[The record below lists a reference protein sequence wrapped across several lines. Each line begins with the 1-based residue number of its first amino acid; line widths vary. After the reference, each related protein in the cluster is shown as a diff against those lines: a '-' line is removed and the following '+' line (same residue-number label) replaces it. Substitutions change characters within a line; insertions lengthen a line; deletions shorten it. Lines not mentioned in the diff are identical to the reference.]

1 MSRHPSPLVEAP
13 VRYRAEY
20 EQQEP
25 DEEQTQTELLQ
36 VLRQIQE
43 RTFREHGHGL
53 RALYAKSHALL
64 RGELQVL
71 DHLPPQLAQ
80 GLFAHPKSLAVTIR
94 LSTAPGDLLHD
105 AVSTPRGM
113 AIKVFGVEGERL
125 PGSMEDGTQD
135 FVLVNA
141 PASTEKDGKSFLGRL
156 KLLASTTDRVGGA
169 MKALSGVLRTAEAVL
184 ESVGGHS
191 SNLVSL
197 GGHPLTHP
205 LGETYYSQTPFRFG
219 EYIAKWAVAPVSP
232 DLLAV
237 HGAGLNITDAPDGL
251 RNAVRSFFEFH
262 GAEWELRVQLC
273 TDLEAMPIEDSQT
286 QWPQERSAYK
296 AVARILV
303 PAQPSWDPAEASAM
317 EARLFFS
324 PWNGL
329 SAHRPLGSINRLRR
343 RSYSAARQFRVSVN
357 PACVLNREVRRPHRP
372 T

>member
-1 MSRHPSPLVEAP
+1 MSTHPSALVETP
-13 VRYRAEY
+13 VLYRAEF
-20 EQQEP
+20 EQQEA
-25 DEEQTQTELLQ
+25 DEEQTQAELGQ

-43 RTFREHGHGL
+43 RTFRDHGHGL
-53 RALYAKSHALL
+53 RPLHAKSHGLL
-64 RGELQVL
+64 RGEMQVL
-71 DHLPPQLAQ
+71 DQLPPQLAQ
-80 GLFAHPKSLAVTIR
+80 GLFAQPKSLAVAIR

-113 AIKVFGVEGERL
+113 AIKVFGVEGERIAD
-125 PGSMEDGTQD
+125 SMDKDTQD

-141 PASTEKDGKSFLGRL
+141 PAFTEKDGKSFLGTL
-156 KLLASTTDRVGGA
+156 KLLASTTDRVAGA
-169 MKALSGVLRTAEAVL
+169 KKALSGVLRTAEAAL

-191 SNLVSL
+191 STLIGL

-219 EYIAKWAVAPVSP
+219 EYIAKWAAAPVSP

-273 TDLEAMPIEDSQT
+273 TDLEAMPIEDAQVE
-286 QWPQERSAYK
+286 WPQERSAYK
-296 AVARILV
+296 AVARIVV
-303 PAQPSWDPAEASAM
+303 PAQPSWDPAEAPAM
-317 EARLFFS
+317 EDRLFFS

-343 RSYSAARQFRVSVN
+343 RSYIAARQFRASVN
-357 PACVLNREVRRPHRP
+357 PACVLDP
-372 T
+372 